1 MMATKNVLTQVYLNP
16 TQRTQLLK
24 RSKSTHRNVSELIRE
39 AVNLYLEEGALSSED
54 RQQLTVLTQEARK
67 AIQQMQGDLLDMQ
80 RSIRG
85 TLAKIQKRRTNGHH
99 G

>member
-1 MMATKNVLTQVYLNP
+1 MATKNVLTQVYLNP

-24 RSKSTHRNVSELIRE
+24 RSKSTNRNVSELIRE
-39 AVNLYLEEGALSSED
+39 AVNLYLEEGALSLKD

-80 RSIRG
+80 RSIRD

>member
-1 MMATKNVLTQVYLNP
+1 MATKNVLTQVYLNP

-24 RSKSTHRNVSELIRE
+24 RSKSTNRNVSELIRE
-39 AVNLYLEEGALSSED
+39 AVNLYLEEGALSLKD
-54 RQQLTVLTQEARK
+54 RQQLMVLTQEARK

-80 RSIRG
+80 RSIRD
-85 TLAKIQKRRTNGHH
+85 TLAKIQKRRANGHH

>member
-1 MMATKNVLTQVYLNP
+1 MATKNVLTQVYLDP

-39 AVNLYLEEGALSSED
+39 AVNLYLEEGGLSSKD
-54 RQQLTVLTQEARK
+54 RQQLTALTQEARK
-67 AIQQMQGDLLDMQ
+67 AIQQMQGDLSDIQ
-80 RSIRG
+80 RSIRD
-85 TLAKIQKRRTNGHH
+85 TLAKIKKGRTNGHH

>member
-1 MMATKNVLTQVYLNP
+1 MATKNVLTQVYLNP

-24 RSKSTHRNVSELIRE
+24 RSKSTNRNVSELIRE
-39 AVNLYLEEGALSSED
+39 AVNLYLEEGALSLKD
-54 RQQLTVLTQEARK
+54 RQQLMVLTQEARK

-80 RSIRG
+80 RSIRD

>member
-1 MMATKNVLTQVYLNP
+1 MATKNVLTQVYLNP

-24 RSKSTHRNVSELIRE
+24 RSKSTNRNVSELIRE
-39 AVNLYLEEGALSSED
+39 AVNLYLEEGALSLKD
-54 RQQLTVLTQEARK
+54 RQQLMVLTQEARK

-80 RSIRG
+80 RSIRD
-85 TLAKIQKRRTNGHH
+85 TLTKIQKRRTNGHH